1 MDYQK
6 RRIKELEER
15 NAELALEILLNES
28 AIYRQVIFQNELDI
42 KNLEEDG

>member
-15 NAELALEILLNES
+15 NAELALEILLKES